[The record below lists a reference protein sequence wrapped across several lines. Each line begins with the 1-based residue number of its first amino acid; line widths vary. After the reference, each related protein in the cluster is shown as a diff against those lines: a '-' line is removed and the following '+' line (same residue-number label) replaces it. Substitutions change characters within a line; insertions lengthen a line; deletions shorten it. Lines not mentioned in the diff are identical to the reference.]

1 MNYNKIII
9 GTWALSGDYGYVDLY
24 DINEVLG
31 YSYRV
36 GFKEYD
42 TAPSYGNG
50 FAEFCLGNFFY
61 GTKDVLINTKIG
73 NVPFKGKNF
82 NIPSL
87 KESFKQ
93 SLFRLKRDNINILY
107 LHNPRDINYG
117 LVLDFMK
124 TLRDEGKIKYI
135 GLSRAKGINY
145 SMWENEFDVIQDD
158 YNLLKIPCFDIYSYK
173 FVARSILA
181 NGLLSGNIKNNTI
194 FEKGD
199 LRNEWLKGERLE
211 YLLKQIEGIRD
222 IIAPYGLS
230 LSTVAKRYIIH
241 QECIDGTIFGV
252 KNKNHIREL
261 LLDIENPLP
270 KDLEIK
276 LGYGYLQNFG
286 VNQNNKLNY

>member
-1 MNYNKIII
+1 MNNKIII

-24 DINEVLG
+24 DINEVLS

-36 GFKEYD
+36 GLKEYD

-82 NIPSL
+82 NISSL

-93 SLFRLKRDNINILY
+93 SLIRLKRDNVNTLY
-107 LHNPRDINYG
+107 LHNPREDVDYSS
-117 LVLDFMK
+117 VLDFME
-124 TLRDEGKIKYI
+124 TLKNEGRIRYI
-135 GLSRAKGINY
+135 GLSRAKNIDY
-145 SMWENEFDVIQDD
+145 SMWEDEFDVIQDD
-158 YNLLKIPCFDIYSYK
+158 YNLLKIPCFDNLNYQ
-173 FVARSILA
+173 FVARSVLA
-181 NGLLSGNIKNNTI
+181 SGLLSGYMKNNSI
-194 FEKGD
+194 FERED
-199 LRNEWLKGERLE
+199 LRNEWLKGKRLE
-211 YLLKQIEGIRD
+211 YLLKQVEGIKD
-222 IIAPYGLS
+222 IITPYNLS
-230 LSTVAKRYIIH
+230 LSTVAKRYVIH
-241 QECIDGTIFGV
+241 QECVDKVIFGV
-252 KNKNHIREL
+252 KEKNHISEL

-286 VNQNNKLNY
+286 INHNNKLNY